1 LVLIKYVM
9 KKLLFVF
16 FIILTSLACENNC
29 ENQPEACTDI
39 LPNEDCEAYF
49 MRWFYD
55 DGTNTCSEIGYSG
68 CEQYG
73 FEAQAECEACLCV
86 E

>member
-1 LVLIKYVM
+1 M
-9 KKLLFVF
+9 
-16 FIILTSLACENNC
+16 
-29 ENQPEACTDI
+29 
-39 LPNEDCEAYF
+39 NEDCDAYF

-55 DGTNTCSEIGYSG
+55 DAANTCSEIGYSG

-73 FEAQAECEACLCV
+73 FATQAECEACVCT